1 MTEVSA
7 PRKLHIWSLGG
18 GKSGIRRIS
27 KLFVYV
33 GKVIDHLSV
42 TFYFGFSD
50 KEYLKRFHRRDA
62 LLIFTEMKV

>member
-1 MTEVSA
+1 M
-7 PRKLHIWSLGG
+7 
-18 GKSGIRRIS
+18 RIL

-42 TFYFGFSD
+42 TYYFGCLMKNSY
-50 KEYLKRFHRRDA
+50 KETVPPDCLLLILSFTRYQRDA